1 VKRRRLGS
9 GEPRFDLD
17 GTLHVLRDNL
27 GKADA
32 FITVAENLIE
42 RCWDGSEDEGDDGDN
57 NVIRRRNGVAHLV
70 ESAKL
75 AVRVAAYAAEEFAN
89 RRRGA

>member
-1 VKRRRLGS
+1 VNRRRLVP

-32 FITVAENLIE
+32 FITVAEDLIE
-42 RCWDGSEDEGDDGDN
+42 QCWSGNGDEGGDGDDS
-57 NVIRRRNGVAHLV
+57 VARRRNQVAHLV

-75 AVRVAAYAAEEFAN
+75 AVRAAAYAGEELAN